1 MRALMTF
8 IRDLFKALTAPGAP
22 LPDGS
27 CQLRRRAPLK

>member
-8 IRDLFKALTAPGAP
+8 LADLFRALTAPGAP

-27 CQLRRRAPLK
+27 CQLQRRTRLK